1 MTPILEPITA
11 GLVVALINRFLIP
24 RIAACFESPVNHD
37 DREGSDSSDS
47 SENSAINADTET
59 HIHSH

>member
-24 RIAACFESPVNHD
+24 RIAECFEPQVTED
-37 DREGSDSSDS
+37 DGST
-47 SENSAINADTET
+47 SESSAINADTEV

>member
-24 RIAACFESPVNHD
+24 RIAACFETPVNHD
-37 DREGSDSSDS
+37 DREGSDS

-59 HIHSH
+59 HIHTH

>member
-11 GLVVALINRFLIP
+11 GLIVALINRFLIP
-24 RIAACFESPVNHD
+24 RIAECFEPQITHD
-37 DREGSDSSDS
+37 DQEGSDS

>member
-24 RIAACFESPVNHD
+24 RIAACFEPQVNKD
-37 DREGSDSSDS
+37 DQESSDS